1 MYHTTSIIKIF
12 LIKSCCNEIFYIS
25 LSNNNNLKHLKMGK
39 PSSKGKYVV
48 KANLYD
54 IYVLA
59 TSRPDTTKKHGYSM
73 GFDFRI
79 YKNGKL
85 VEKGLKSKDAAVAKA
100 LTLVPKKQK
109 A

>member
-1 MYHTTSIIKIF
+1 
-12 LIKSCCNEIFYIS
+12 
-25 LSNNNNLKHLKMGK
+25 MGK

-48 KANLYD
+48 KVGLND

-59 TSRPDTTKKHGYSM
+59 TSKPDTTKKHGYSM
-73 GFDFRI
+73 TFDYRI

-85 VEKGLKSKDAAVAKA
+85 IEKGLKSKEAAVAKA
-100 LTLVPKKQK
+100 LTITPTKQK

>member
-1 MYHTTSIIKIF
+1 
-12 LIKSCCNEIFYIS
+12 
-25 LSNNNNLKHLKMGK
+25 LSNNNLKHLKMGK

-48 KANLYD
+48 KAGLND

-59 TSRPDTTKKHGYSM
+59 TSKPDTTKKHGYSM
-73 GFDFRI
+73 TYDYRI

-85 VEKGLKSKDAAVAKA
+85 VEKGLKSKEAAVAKA
-100 LTLVPKKQK
+100 LTIVPSKQK

>member
-1 MYHTTSIIKIF
+1 
-12 LIKSCCNEIFYIS
+12 
-25 LSNNNNLKHLKMGK
+25 MGK

-48 KANLYD
+48 KVGLND

-59 TSRPDTTKKHGYSM
+59 TKKPDTTKKHGYSM
-73 GFDFRI
+73 TFDYRI

-85 VEKGLKSKDAAVAKA
+85 IEKGLKSKEAAVAKA
-100 LTLVPKKQK
+100 STIVPSKQK

>member
-1 MYHTTSIIKIF
+1 
-12 LIKSCCNEIFYIS
+12 
-25 LSNNNNLKHLKMGK
+25 LSNINNLKHLKMGK

-48 KANLYD
+48 KVGLND

-59 TSRPDTTKKHGYSM
+59 TKKPDTTKKHGYSM
-73 GFDFRI
+73 TYDFRI

-85 VEKGLKSKDAAVAKA
+85 VEKGLKSKEAAVAKA
-100 LTLVPKKQK
+100 LTLVPIKQT

>member
-1 MYHTTSIIKIF
+1 
-12 LIKSCCNEIFYIS
+12 
-25 LSNNNNLKHLKMGK
+25 MGK

-48 KANLYD
+48 KAGLND

-59 TSRPDTTKKHGYSM
+59 TKKPDTTKKHGYSM
-73 GFDFRI
+73 TYDYRI

-85 VEKGLKSKDAAVAKA
+85 VEKGLKSKEVAVAKSS
-100 LTLVPKKQK
+100 TIVSSKQK

>member
-1 MYHTTSIIKIF
+1 
-12 LIKSCCNEIFYIS
+12 
-25 LSNNNNLKHLKMGK
+25 MGK

-48 KANLYD
+48 KAGLND

-59 TSRPDTTKKHGYSM
+59 TKKPDTTKKHGYSM
-73 GFDFRI
+73 TYDFRI

-85 VEKGLKSKDAAVAKA
+85 VEKGLKSRDAAGEKA
-100 LTLVPKKQK
+100 LTIITSKQK

>member
-1 MYHTTSIIKIF
+1 MNHITSIIKIF
-12 LIKSCCNEIFYIS
+12 LIKSCCNNIFCIS
-25 LSNNNNLKHLKMGK
+25 LSNINNLKHLKMGK

-48 KANLYD
+48 KAGLND

-59 TSRPDTTKKHGYSM
+59 TKKPDTTKKHGYSM
-73 GFDFRI
+73 TYDYRI

-85 VEKGLKSKDAAVAKA
+85 VEKGLKSKEVAVAKSS
-100 LTLVPKKQK
+100 TIVSSKQK

>member
-1 MYHTTSIIKIF
+1 
-12 LIKSCCNEIFYIS
+12 
-25 LSNNNNLKHLKMGK
+25 MGK

-48 KANLYD
+48 KAGLND

-59 TSRPDTTKKHGYSM
+59 SSKPDTTKKHGYSM
-73 GFDFRI
+73 TYDFRI

-100 LTLVPKKQK
+100 LTIVPSKQK

>member
-1 MYHTTSIIKIF
+1 
-12 LIKSCCNEIFYIS
+12 
-25 LSNNNNLKHLKMGK
+25 MGK

-48 KANLYD
+48 KVGLND

-59 TSRPDTTKKHGYSM
+59 TKKPDTTKKHGYSM
-73 GFDFRI
+73 TFDYRI

-85 VEKGLKSKDAAVAKA
+85 VEKGLKSKESAVTKA
-100 LTLVPKKQK
+100 LTIVPSKQK

>member
-1 MYHTTSIIKIF
+1 
-12 LIKSCCNEIFYIS
+12 
-25 LSNNNNLKHLKMGK
+25 MGK

-48 KANLYD
+48 KAGLND

-59 TSRPDTTKKHGYSM
+59 TKKPDTTKKHGYSM
-73 GFDFRI
+73 TFDYRI

-85 VEKGLKSKDAAVAKA
+85 VEKGLKSKDAAVEKA
-100 LTLVPKKQK
+100 LTIVPSKQK

>member
-1 MYHTTSIIKIF
+1 
-12 LIKSCCNEIFYIS
+12 
-25 LSNNNNLKHLKMGK
+25 MGK

-48 KANLYD
+48 KVGLYD

-59 TSRPDTTKKHGYSM
+59 SSKPDSTKKHGYSM
-73 GFDFRI
+73 TFDYRI

-85 VEKGLKSKDAAVAKA
+85 VEKGLKSKETAAAKA
-100 LTLVPKKQK
+100 LTIVPKKQK